1 MPRDIFETH
10 GKPAVQVAES
20 LNELLGNGTVYS
32 DGWVVEQPWLI
43 PLFSRTRVPQQFSIG
58 PLELILSEE
67 QMAVWHAVMVQEHHT
82 GVSEWIEARRFER
95 LQ

>member
-32 DGWVVEQPWLI
+32 DGCVVD
-43 PLFSRTRVPQQFSIG
+43 
-58 PLELILSEE
+58 
-67 QMAVWHAVMVQEHHT
+67 
-82 GVSEWIEARRFER
+82 
-95 LQ
+95 

>member
-32 DGWVVEQPWLI
+32 DGWVVDQPWLI
-43 PLFSRTRVPQQFSIG
+43 RLFSRTRVPQQFSIG

-67 QMAVWHAVMVQEHHT
+67 QMAVWHEVMVQEHHT
-82 GVSEWIEARRFER
+82 GVSERIEARRLER
-95 LQ
+95 